1 MRQSKLHIHGIKG
14 SRNGLD
20 SSVGHCLVI
29 TTRKIQLLPLV
40 LFMWIE
46 WDPDGKVSSHKA
58 DVYEAWYMVMLL
70 IFHTAMATGRIASVC

>member
-1 MRQSKLHIHGIKG
+1 MRQNKLYIHDING

-20 SSVGHCLVI
+20 SSIGYCVI
-29 TTRKIQLLPLV
+29 ITGPEIQLLPLD
-40 LFMWIE
+40 LFTWIG
-46 WDPDGKVSSHKA
+46 WDPDGKVSSYKA